1 MASMILRARHDN
13 GLPLRAATVLGR
25 RPVPR
30 YDRSAAIAGLSGLIA
45 LVSLAGPALGQN
57 AASPG
62 RQRNDLRWSRYSN
75 ERFGT
80 EVDVPMDLFA
90 VGRPLPQNAD
100 GRVFQTRDGS
110 AVLRVS
116 GSAAPRI
123 VGSFSAYRTMVIE
136 DEPTMSYRAGGRG
149 WFVLSGRQGGEIRYT
164 KVIERCGAA
173 HSIFL
178 RYPASQKRRYDPIVS
193 RISSTLSARCSGR

>member
-1 MASMILRARHDN
+1 MASMIPRARHDY
-13 GLPLRAATVLGR
+13 GLPLRAAPVLGR
-25 RPVPR
+25 RPVR
-30 YDRSAAIAGLSGLIA
+30 RSDRLAAVAGLSGLIV
-45 LVSLAGPALGQN
+45 LVSLAGPALGQSG
-57 AASPG
+57 ASPG
-62 RQRNDLRWSRYSN
+62 RQRTDLGWSRYSN

-80 EVDVPMDLFA
+80 EVDVPMNLFT

-123 VGSFSAYRTMVIE
+123 VGSFSTYRTMVIA
-136 DEPTMSYRAGGRG
+136 DEPTMSYRAGGKG

-173 HSIFL
+173 HSVFL

-193 RISSTLSARCSGR
+193 RISSTLSARCSER